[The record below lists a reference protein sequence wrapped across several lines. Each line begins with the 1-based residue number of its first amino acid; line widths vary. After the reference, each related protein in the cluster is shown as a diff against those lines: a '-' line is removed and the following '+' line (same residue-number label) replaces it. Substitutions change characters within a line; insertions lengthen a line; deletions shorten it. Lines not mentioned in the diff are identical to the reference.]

1 MTLAEAQEIL
11 GDWDELPPPALS
23 LARIAA
29 MLESFLGIKKRRQG
43 AALSPAFEPA
53 PAQAGG
59 AGLMHPMAV
68 LGTGDVHAGLGGAA
82 ILDFAAL
89 KAKHGG

>member
-23 LARIAA
+23 LARIQA
-29 MLESFLGIKKRRQG
+29 MLASFLGIKKRRPG
-43 AALSPAFEPA
+43 APLPE
-53 PAQAGG
+53 
-59 AGLMHPMAV
+59 MHPMAV
-68 LGTGDVHAGLGGAA
+68 LGTGDVHAGLGGPA

-89 KAKHGG
+89 KARSAHG

>member
-1 MTLAEAQEIL
+1 MTLSEAQELL

-29 MLESFLGIKKRRQG
+29 MLESFLGIKRRPEG
-43 AALSPAFEPA
+43 RRPGEGREPVDPAHIP
-53 PAQAGG
+53 
-59 AGLMHPMAV
+59 GLAR
-68 LGTGDVHAGLGGAA
+68 GDVHAGLGGAA

-89 KAKHGG
+89 KARAAHG

>member
-29 MLESFLGIKKRRQG
+29 MLESFFGIKKRRH
-43 AALSPAFEPA
+43 PDA
-53 PAQAGG
+53 P
-59 AGLMHPMAV
+59 HPMTV